1 MRIMTSIGMLLT
13 LSACT
18 TTETVEHPPA
28 IKMAAE
34 APTEENIEKQIE
46 DLQALARKHPT
57 IPEPHTRLG
66 TIYEKLRYYE
76 LAEEEY
82 RTALELSERSDKG
95 QYTGPL
101 FDLGRVLTK
110 RERFQEARPQLQA
123 VLDIKPANPRLLF
136 RNTDYRDAAY
146 LLGMIAK
153 GENKPQEASDFFQRY
168 VDYGGDRAN
177 VAAYLLPPS
186 TR

>member
-1 MRIMTSIGMLLT
+1 MMIMALP
-13 LSACT
+13 ACT
-18 TTETVEHPPA
+18 ATETVEHPPVV
-28 IKMAAE
+28 KMAPE
-34 APTEENIEKQIE
+34 APTEENLEKQIE
-46 DLQALARKHPT
+46 ELQALARKHPT

-82 RTALELSERSDKG
+82 RTALELSPKG

-101 FDLGRVLTK
+101 FDLGRVLSK
-110 RERFQEARPQLQA
+110 RERFQEARPHLQA
-123 VLDIKPANPRLLF
+123 VLDIQPANPRLLY

-153 GENKPQEASDFFQRY
+153 GENQPQEASDFFQKY

-177 VAAYLLPPS
+177 VTPYLLPPS